1 MIHLRVECRLPLEW
15 LPAEGVETRHW
26 RYCKGSEGNLN
37 YSRADSL
44 LPKLKAS
51 PSRGISSLLVEP
63 IASLFTPLP
72 LGDQG
77 GGEGIIKLAPL
88 HACFI
93 LSVIDFLHGCHGW
106 TIDKSWNIG
115 KK

>member
-1 MIHLRVECRLPLEW
+1 MIHPGVECRLPLGW
-15 LPAEGVETRHW
+15 LPVVGVETCHW

-37 YSRADSL
+37 SSRADSL
-44 LPKLKAS
+44 LPKLKAP

-72 LGDQG
+72 LGDQS

-88 HACFI
+88 HACLI